1 MDRPRPGP
9 LRGWRRFDT
18 LAVRLFLLMWV
29 TLIAS
34 HLVSFGL
41 SIPLSRILAGDA
53 PGMGQTLP
61 APGPLWPMGTAVPM
75 GGHDAASG
83 PPHGPPPAALLLG
96 PGVRAMPPA
105 GLPAATVGIDY
116 ALRALVI
123 ALGAALGAAWAARPL
138 RRLTRAADALDRQL
152 LRHEPLPQLDEARG
166 TAEVRR
172 TAAVFNH
179 MGQRL
184 QAQFDARGL
193 HLAAVSHDLRT
204 PLTRLRMRLESA
216 PPTLADAAAADIREM
231 VDMIES
237 TLELLRE
244 QRDGRPPERVHLT
257 ALLEALTD
265 DLAAAGQTGVDLLNG
280 PALQVKAHPAALR
293 RVLANLIGNALQH
306 GGGARVHWNTADEG
320 GAWVHVDDDGPGIAA
335 ERLASA
341 QQPWVR
347 LGPATGGH
355 GLGLA
360 IARDLAERDGARL
373 QLANRPEGGL
383 RASVWLPTTDPAV
396 SASTHTG

>member
-1 MDRPRPGP
+1 MDPRRSAPV
-9 LRGWRRFDT
+9 RGWRRFDT

-34 HLVSFGL
+34 HLVSYGL
-41 SIPLSRILAGDA
+41 SIPLSRVLAGVSPAMSQA
-53 PGMGQTLP
+53 PLAP
-61 APGPLWPMGTAVPM
+61 PPGPTGPKDGQ
-75 GGHDAASG
+75 DSASG
-83 PPHGPPPAALLLG
+83 PPHGPPPANRLLG

-105 GLPAATVGIDY
+105 DLPATTLGIDY

-138 RRLTRAADALDRQL
+138 RRLARAADALDRQL
-152 LRHEPLPQLDEARG
+152 LRQEPLTRLDEARG
-166 TAEVRR
+166 TAEVRG

-216 PPTLADAAAADIREM
+216 PPALAEAAAADIHEM

-244 QRDGRPPERVHLT
+244 QRDGRPPARVHLT

-265 DLAAAGQTGVDLLNG
+265 DLAAAGQTCVDLRGG
-280 PALQVKAHPAALR
+280 PALQVMAHPTALR

-306 GGGARVHWNTADEG
+306 GGGARVHWVTADEG
-320 GAWVHVDDDGPGIAA
+320 GVWVHVDDDGPGIAP
-335 ERLASA
+335 ERLSSA
-341 QQPWVR
+341 QQPWVQ

-360 IARDLAERDGARL
+360 IARDLADRDSARL
-373 QLANRPEGGL
+373 ALANRPEGGL
-383 RASVWLPTTDPAV
+383 RASLWLPTDTIV
-396 SASTHTG
+396 SAPTPGA